1 MTDTNNTQ
9 TIEIDKLKL
18 ILKQKTEAT
27 MEMMR
32 LYDSTLSFM
41 LESQQEFLRVQQE
54 LRLCDVAELKA
65 LLDVQRAELKKVAE
79 EK

>member
-1 MTDTNNTQ
+1 MTQ
-9 TIEIDKLKL
+9 TPNIEQLRL

-32 LYDSTLSFM
+32 LYDSTLSF
-41 LESQQEFLRVQQE
+41 LIESQVEFFRVQQE

-65 LLDVQRAELKKVAE
+65 LLDLQRAELKEVVQESK
-79 EK
+79 